1 MRPEYTDFN
10 ESLTNQLYA
19 VTVIFILL
27 ALLFIFFMVVSLK
40 RRRKMNLEKV
50 ELQFHFQ
57 EELLRA
63 QLEIQE
69 QTFKTISQEIHDN
82 VGQMLSLAKLNLN
95 TIDLQNQERAAEKVE
110 SARNLV
116 GKAINDLRD
125 LSKTLNTD
133 TIAAAGLLNAIEA
146 ELHQLEK
153 TGTLKTTFYLSGTHL
168 KLDAQKELIL
178 FRIVQEALHNVIKH
192 AQAGHVCIAAL
203 FENGELNLSV
213 ADDGCGFDEA
223 ARPAAGSGL
232 RNMQHRSKMI
242 GAGWAIERGKEGGT
256 VVRITLPIPS

>member
-1 MRPEYTDFN
+1 MDTKIVLVI
-10 ESLTNQLYA
+10 SA
-19 VTVIFILL
+19 AIFILVVL
-27 ALLFIFFMVVSLK
+27 SFLFRFIFLYQKKTIAFNNERV
-40 RRRKMNLEKV
+40 R
-50 ELQFHFQ
+50 LQQDFQ
-57 EELLRA
+57 QELLRA

-153 TGTLKTTFYLSGTHL
+153 TGTLKTTFHLSGTHL